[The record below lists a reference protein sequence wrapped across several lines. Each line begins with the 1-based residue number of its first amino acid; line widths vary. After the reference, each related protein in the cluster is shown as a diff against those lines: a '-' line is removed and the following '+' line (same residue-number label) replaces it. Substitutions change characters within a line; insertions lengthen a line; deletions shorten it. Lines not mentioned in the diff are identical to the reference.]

1 MAANVIVV
9 QLVTI
14 DIHVI
19 YVEKANVTN
28 SVAISSQIAKLGRYV
43 LYTSYTAYQSNQHR
57 SDFCI

>member
-9 QLVTI
+9 QLMTF

-28 SVAISSQIAKLGRYV
+28 SVSISSQIAKLGRYV
-43 LYTSYTAYQSNQHR
+43 LYGSYTAYQSIQHR
-57 SDFCI
+57 